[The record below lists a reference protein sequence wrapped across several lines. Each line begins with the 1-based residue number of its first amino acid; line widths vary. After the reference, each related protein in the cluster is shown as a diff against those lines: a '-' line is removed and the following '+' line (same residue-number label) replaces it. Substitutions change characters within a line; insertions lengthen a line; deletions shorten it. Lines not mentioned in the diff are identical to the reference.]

1 MYEFDPTWL
10 AKLDALRAAG
20 VHPYPNGMAPTH
32 TSTELHR
39 RFADV
44 ADPSQDATLGEVAVA
59 GRVMFRNIMGKAV
72 FLRLQDRGEPAVE
85 VRDAEGNVQ
94 HKGGVIQVYVRREEV
109 GPEVFEQVKGLDI
122 GDHLWARGVMMRT
135 RAGELTLQ
143 AKACQLAAKTLT
155 PFPDRFHGLSDVELR
170 SRQRYVDLFL
180 HEETRATFRLR
191 SRILRYIR
199 NFFEAR
205 DYLEVETPM
214 MHVIPGGAA
223 ARPFVTH
230 HNALDIDLFLR
241 VAPELY
247 LKRLL
252 VGGLERVF
260 EINRNFRNEGVSVKH
275 NPEFTMLEFYQAW
288 ATMDDLVALTE
299 ELLGGMV
306 EELLGTT
313 QVTWG
318 ERTLSFAR
326 PFRRADMDV
335 LIAEHTAPLGL
346 DHAALQDVG
355 AMRAFWLAQHPG
367 DEDGL
372 PTTVGRWWERLFEVY
387 VEHQLLDPTFVTGF
401 PAEISP
407 LSRRRD
413 DDPTRVDRFEL
424 IVNGWEL
431 ANAFSELNDPV
442 DQAARFADQVA
453 AREAGDHEAMYFDH
467 DYVRA
472 LSYGMPPAAGEGMG
486 IDRLVMLLT
495 NRASIRE
502 VILFPTLRPERR
514 AQESSE
520 APEGA

>member
-1 MYEFDPTWL
+1 MYEFDPSWL

-32 TSTELHR
+32 TSTELHA
-39 RFADV
+39 RFAAV
-44 ADPSQDATLGEVAVA
+44 ADPSAEPEARGVAVA

-72 FLRLQDRGEPAVE
+72 FLRVQDRGEPTVE
-85 VRDAEGNVQ
+85 VPGADGEVQ
-94 HKGGVIQVYVRREEV
+94 RKGGVIQVYVRREDV
-109 GPEVFEQVKGLDI
+109 GPEAFDLVKGLDI
-122 GDHLWARGVMMRT
+122 GDHVWASGVMMRT
-135 RAGELTLQ
+135 RSGELTLQ
-143 AKACQLAAKTLT
+143 ASACRLAGKILS
-155 PFPDRFHGLSDVELR
+155 PFPDRWHTLSDPELR

-180 HEETRATFRLR
+180 NEETRATFRMR
-191 SRILRYIR
+191 SRVLRYVR
-199 NFFEAR
+199 DFFER
-205 DYLEVETPM
+205 REFLEVETPM

-223 ARPFVTH
+223 ARPFTTH
-230 HNALDIDLFLR
+230 HNALDIDLYLR

-299 ELLGGMV
+299 ELLSGLV
-306 EELLGTT
+306 RDLLGGTD
-313 QVTWG
+313 VVWG
-318 ERTLSFAR
+318 ERTLSFAT
-326 PFRRADMDV
+326 PFRRADMDE
-335 LIAEHTAPLGL
+335 LIAEQTAPLGL
-346 DHAALQDVG
+346 PREALRDVD
-355 AMRAFWLAQHPG
+355 AMTSFWRARHPDRSG
-367 DEDGL
+367 DGDDL
-372 PTTVGRWWERLFEVY
+372 PTTVGRWWERLFETF
-387 VEHQLLDPTFVTGF
+387 VEATLLNPTFVTGF

-413 DDPTRVDRFEL
+413 DDPERVDRFEL
-424 IVNGWEL
+424 IVNGWEI

-442 DQAARFADQVA
+442 DQAGRFAAQVA

-472 LSYGMPPAAGEGMG
+472 LSYGMPPAAGEGLG

-502 VILFPTLRPERR
+502 VILFPTLRPERPAD
-514 AQESSE
+514 AQPS
-520 APEGA
+520 